1 MSNLDRLVSIAF
13 KQAVKSTH
21 QYKHG
26 AVIFRQGKV
35 ISKGYN
41 ETHRGVS
48 QYKGYW
54 EGSCHAEI
62 AALIRAKGT
71 AAGASILIVRR
82 HYRNSR
88 PCNSCRA
95 ALQVA
100 GIKNVFY
107 TDDGNLVKEKI

>member
-1 MSNLDRLVSIAF
+1 MSNLDRLVNIAF
-13 KQAVKSTH
+13 KQAIKSTH

-71 AAGASILIVRR
+71 AAGARDRKSTRL
-82 HYRNSR
+82 NSSHIQKSR
-88 PCNSCRA
+88 MPSSA
-95 ALQVA
+95 
-100 GIKNVFY
+100 
-107 TDDGNLVKEKI
+107 